1 MTKALESFLDDKN
14 QKKERISNLKTEIA
28 KNEKE
33 LAKLKDEYKKAV
45 VEDSAN
51 VDDLFHQIEE
61 TEKKLKADNHKLKTL
76 ESVTKDHLKR
86 SAIEVLE
93 GYNRDVV
100 EVYQGKVDKVGEKIK
115 QAKQEYIAKVA
126 KYRQEIMEINE
137 EYSQETRNYG
147 HLLATHDIQKGEIS
161 YSLYKTLD
169 DARYGVITPLVTVR
183 AEVKEGEIR
192 NG

>member
-1 MTKALESFLDDKN
+1 MSKALEGFYNDTE
-14 QKKERISNLKTEIA
+14 QKKERISNLKVEIA

-76 ESVTKDHLKR
+76 ESVTKEHLKKN
-86 SAIEVLE
+86 AIEVLE

-100 EVYQGKVDKVGEKIK
+100 EVYQDKVNKVGEKIK
-115 QAKQEYIAKVA
+115 QAKQEYISKVA
-126 KYRQEIMEINE
+126 KYREEILAINE
-137 EYSQETRNYG
+137 KYSQKTREYG
-147 HLLATHDIQKGEIS
+147 HLLATYGIQKGEINN
-161 YSLYKTLD
+161 SLHKTLD

-183 AEVKEGEIR
+183 AEVTEGEIR

>member
-1 MTKALESFLDDKN
+1 MSKALEGFYNDTE
-14 QKKERISNLKTEIA
+14 QKKERISNLKVEIA

-33 LAKLKDEYKKAV
+33 LARLKDEYKKAV

-51 VDDLFHQIEE
+51 IDDLFYQIEE

-76 ESVTKDHLKR
+76 ESVTKEHLKKN
-86 SAIEVLE
+86 AIEVLE

-100 EVYQGKVDKVGEKIK
+100 EVYQDKVNKVGEKIK
-115 QAKQEYIAKVA
+115 QAKQEYISKVA
-126 KYRQEIMEINE
+126 KYREEILAINE
-137 EYSQETRNYG
+137 KYSQKTREYG

-183 AEVKEGEIR
+183 AEVTEGEIR